1 MKKKIESRN
10 TDITTV
16 HTRLCFPLQ
25 FLCLHTIVW
34 IYFRS
39 YHLSIYSFDNQ
50 HLCKENSGSYS
61 GECTRKKMRRNLPS
75 KYILFTKFIHSASIY
90 LEHFMYRHCSRYD
103 KHVTRQSSVL
113 NGNRNHQ
120 NPFEMS

>member
-1 MKKKIESRN
+1 M
-10 TDITTV
+10 
-16 HTRLCFPLQ
+16 L
-25 FLCLHTIVW
+25 TIVW

-39 YHLSIYSFDNQ
+39 YHVSIYSFGNH
-50 HLCKENSGSYS
+50 HLCKENSGSYG
-61 GECTRKKMRRNLPS
+61 GECKRKKNNERRRNLPS
-75 KYILFTKFIHSASIY
+75 KYILFTKFIHSACIY
-90 LEHFMYRHCSRYD
+90 LEYFMYQHCSRYD